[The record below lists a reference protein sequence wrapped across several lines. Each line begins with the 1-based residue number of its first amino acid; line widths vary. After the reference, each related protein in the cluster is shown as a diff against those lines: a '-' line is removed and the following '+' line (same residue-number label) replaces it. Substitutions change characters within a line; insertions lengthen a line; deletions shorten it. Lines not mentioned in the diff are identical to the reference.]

1 MRADHEIIINVIRC
15 NHGSSKF
22 NYCIPYFTF
31 CCFSI
36 IIILKCNDD
45 IRRIA
50 KKVLTMIDLSH
61 MIQDMTDT
69 ITRTNPFSGVSVELT
84 MEEAVRYDQIK
95 EDEVN
100 ENYGRMQ
107 SGLTWFQKNNVDAY
121 YKLLD

>member
-1 MRADHEIIINVIRC
+1 M
-15 NHGSSKF
+15 
-22 NYCIPYFTF
+22 
-31 CCFSI
+31 
-36 IIILKCNDD
+36 L
-45 IRRIA
+45 
-50 KKVLTMIDLSH
+50 DLSYI
-61 MIQDMTDT
+61 IQDMTDI

-84 MEEAVRYDQIK
+84 MEEAARYDQIK

>member
-1 MRADHEIIINVIRC
+1 M
-15 NHGSSKF
+15 
-22 NYCIPYFTF
+22 
-31 CCFSI
+31 
-36 IIILKCNDD
+36 L
-45 IRRIA
+45 
-50 KKVLTMIDLSH
+50 DLSY
-61 MIQDMTDT
+61 IVPNMTDT

-95 EDEVN
+95 QDEVN